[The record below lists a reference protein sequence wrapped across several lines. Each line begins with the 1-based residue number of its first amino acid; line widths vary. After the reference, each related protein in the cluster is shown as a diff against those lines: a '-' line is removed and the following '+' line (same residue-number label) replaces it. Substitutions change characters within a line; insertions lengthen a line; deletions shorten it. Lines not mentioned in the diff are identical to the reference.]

1 MERKCSSNDHNNIE
15 AIKFCQICNIYLC
28 NKCQN
33 FHSIIFKN
41 HTTQNISDENKE
53 IFTGLCP
60 DKNHINILEYYCKT
74 HNKLCCVACISKIK
88 DEKNGRHKDCEIYKL
103 KDIKPEKEKKFKED
117 YAKLQDISKSLEPSI
132 NKFKVLIDEVNK
144 NKEELIKEIQKTFT
158 NLRNALNKREEQLL
172 LEVEEINKEKY
183 FDDDMIKESEKLSE
197 RVKKYLESVNILKEK
212 KNELNYEINYYI
224 EFENNLNKIDE
235 INQKMIRLISNKIKI
250 TFEIN
255 NNDIENIIQ
264 KIGCL
269 NNDDEI
275 INQIYNQVEEE
286 YGISGY
292 IRRRRSKK

>member
-117 YAKLQDISKSLEPSI
+117 YSKLQDISKSLEPTI
-132 NKFKVLIDEVNK
+132 NKFKSLIDEINK
-144 NKEELIKEIQKTFT
+144 SKEEIIKEMQKTFN

-172 LEVEEINKEKY
+172 LEIKNIYGSPY
-183 FDDDMIKESEKLSE
+183 FHDIKKESEEISE
-197 RVKKYLESVNILKEK
+197 NVKKSLESVNILKDK
-212 KNELNYEINYYI
+212 TSELNYEINYYI
-224 EFENNLNKIDE
+224 ILNLRYNLNIDLFS
-235 INQKMIRLISNKIKI
+235 IFFISHSAFASSNSLFNAQFCPYFAFLFLIPY
-250 TFEIN
+250 
-255 NNDIENIIQ
+255 
-264 KIGCL
+264 L
-269 NNDDEI
+269 NFLL
-275 INQIYNQVEEE
+275 
-286 YGISGY
+286 
-292 IRRRRSKK
+292 